1 MTTTATHYLEIN
13 APADRCY
20 RWWRPLTHLPQIMP
34 DVKSVEPKSGD
45 ADVTHWKVDGPL
57 GRTVEWDAKIIDEEQ
72 DRKIAWK
79 SLEDSNNDVDT
90 GGAVRFDN
98 HGDTTGVEVSLHVQT
113 PGGKAGDIAAKL
125 FDDPQQKIEAALAE
139 FKKLMES
146 DPGQS
151 GVG

>member
-1 MTTTATHYLEIN
+1 MTTTATHYLEVN

-20 RWWRPLTHLPQIMP
+20 QWWRPLTHLPQILP

-45 ADVTHWKVDGPL
+45 ADVTHWTVDGPL
-57 GRTVEWDAKIIDEEQ
+57 GRTVEWDAKIVDEEQ
-72 DRKIAWK
+72 GRKIAWK
-79 SLEDSNNDVDT
+79 SLEQSDNDIDT

-125 FDDPQQKIEAALAE
+125 FDDPQRKVEDALSE

-146 DPGQS
+146 NPGQP